1 MYVCATNN
9 KQSLTNIFMKIS
21 KIFNF
26 IAGSFAACAM
36 IFGVSACQEDTTQPT
51 ETKGTIQ
58 GTVVDNLDNP
68 VEGVTVEVSDV
79 EGKVTTAAD
88 GTFKVENV
96 SIDRH
101 SIKFAKSGYL
111 EASTSVSASKFV
123 DGVATV
129 NVTIQIANAKI
140 SGKVLDAQAEN
151 TPLAGVLVSISETR
165 NVTTG
170 EDGTYL
176 FEDLLIQDY
185 TLTFTKQGYPT
196 ATKTIAPADFVDGV
210 AQVPD
215 FGMGASEILRGLTIN
230 ELKNAEV
237 WYYNSYRGGRNGD
250 DYPHFDWSTDF
261 MCTLHGFVGW
271 WEEQNEGTTIQIRN
285 RQEDGDWDRPADEK
299 MFDSYLYGS
308 KKITEDNKILT
319 VKARTHAA
327 SAEAPCHWAV
337 MVVDL
342 SEADPKAVVVGEK
355 QTLASENYTDI
366 NFDLSAYVGKEVVIA
381 IGTFRMETG
390 DYWKQL
396 VLRRLAFGPAATTE
410 WNWLSGKEVTGLEGW
425 KLTEEM
431 VRSTTPIAQKTITG
445 VSEVGGDR
453 GNYRDAY
460 QSWKDAGHLGYW
472 WSFMPVKKD
481 PEPFPS
487 EGFVIKTRSDAPVD
501 FTKPEA
507 YFYAKYAIGAGAD
520 QLTLKARNFN
530 SSSPTYF
537 GLVVITED
545 MTVTP
550 VIPTFTPG
558 EGVENYLGESVGGQI
573 FKFIN
578 EDGGQGNPER
588 YATFKYDLS
597 AFDGKN
603 VVLALGVVKG
613 EESGTEDKL
622 CIYSIALN

>member
-1 MYVCATNN
+1 
-9 KQSLTNIFMKIS
+9 MKIS
-21 KIFNF
+21 KISNL
-26 IAGSFAACAM
+26 IAGMFAVCAM
-36 IFGVSACQEDTTQPT
+36 TLGVSACQEDPSEQP

-58 GTVVDNLDNP
+58 GTVLDNLGNP
-68 VEGVTVEVSDV
+68 VEGVTVAVSDV
-79 EGKVTTAAD
+79 EGTVATAAD

-96 SIDRH
+96 DIDRH
-101 SIKFAKSGYL
+101 TLKFTKSGYL
-111 EASTSVSASKFV
+111 EASTSVSAAKFV

-129 NVTIQIANAKI
+129 DVTIQIANARI

-170 EDGTYL
+170 EDGSYL

-196 ATKTIAPADFVDGV
+196 ATKNVTPSDFVDGV
-210 AQVPD
+210 AQIAD
-215 FGMGASEILRGLTIN
+215 FGMGASEILRGLTSN
-230 ELKNAEV
+230 ELKNAEK
-237 WYYNSYRGGRNGD
+237 WYYNAYRGGRNGD

-271 WEEQNEGTTIQIRN
+271 WDEQNEGTTIQIRN
-285 RQEDGDWDRPADEK
+285 RQEDGDWERPADDQ

-308 KKITEDNKILT
+308 KMITDDNKILT

-355 QTLASENYTDI
+355 QTLASEDYTDI

-431 VRSTTPIAQKTITG
+431 VHSTMTIDQKVLTAI
-445 VSEVGGDR
+445 SEVGGNRD
-453 GNYRDAY
+453 NYRDAY
-460 QSWKDAGHLGYW
+460 QSWKEAGHIGYW

-487 EGFVIKTRSDAPVD
+487 EGFVIKTRYDAPVD
-501 FTKPEA
+501 MTKPEA
-507 YFYAKYAIGAGAD
+507 YFYAKYAISAGAD
-520 QLTLKARNFN
+520 KLTLKARNF
-530 SSSPTYF
+530 SSANPTYF
-537 GLVVITED
+537 GLVAITED

-550 VIPTFTPG
+550 LVPKFTPG
-558 EGVENYLGESVGGQI
+558 EGVENNMGEAVGGQL

-578 EDGGQGNPER
+578 EDGGQGNPEK
-588 YATFKYDLS
+588 YATFEYDLS

-613 EESGTEDKL
+613 EESNNEDKL
-622 CIYSIALN
+622 CIYSITLN

>member
-1 MYVCATNN
+1 M
-9 KQSLTNIFMKIS
+9 
-21 KIFNF
+21 
-26 IAGSFAACAM
+26 
-36 IFGVSACQEDTTQPT
+36 
-51 ETKGTIQ
+51 
-58 GTVVDNLDNP
+58 
-68 VEGVTVEVSDV
+68 
-79 EGKVTTAAD
+79 TTAAD

-96 SIDRH
+96 TIDRH
-101 SIKFAKSGYL
+101 SIKFTKPGYL
-111 EASTSVSASKFV
+111 ESSTSVSAAKFV

-129 NVTIQIANAKI
+129 DVILQIANAKI
-140 SGKVLDAQAEN
+140 TGRILDAQAEN

-196 ATKTIAPADFVDGV
+196 ATKTITPADFVDGV
-210 AQVPD
+210 ATIED
-215 FGMGASEILRGLTIN
+215 FGMGAVEILRGLTIN
-230 ELKNAEV
+230 ELRNAEK
-237 WYYNSYRGGRNGD
+237 WYYNAYRGGRNGD

-285 RQEDGDWDRPADEK
+285 RAEDGDQERPADDQ

-308 KKITEDNKILT
+308 KMITDDNKILT

-355 QTLASENYTDI
+355 QTLASESYTDI

-396 VLRRLAFGPAATTE
+396 VIRRLAFGPAATTE

-431 VRSTTPIAQKTITG
+431 VRSTTPIYQKNITG
-445 VSEVGGDR
+445 ISAVGGDR

-460 QSWKDAGHLGYW
+460 QSWRDAGHIGYW

-487 EGFVIKTRSDAPVD
+487 EGFVIKTRHDASVD

-507 YFYAKYAIGAGAD
+507 YFYAKYAIAD
-520 QLTLKARNFN
+520 GSNKLTLKARNFN
-530 SSSPTYF
+530 GTHPTYF
-537 GLVVITED
+537 GLVAITED
-545 MTVTP
+545 MQVVP
-550 VIPTFTPG
+550 VIPTFIPG
-558 EGVENYLGESVGGQI
+558 EGVENNLGESVQNMLY
-573 FKFIN
+573 KFIN
-578 EDGGQGNPER
+578 EAGGQNEPEK
-588 YATFKYDLS
+588 YASFEYDLS
-597 AFDGKN
+597 AFNGKN

-613 EESGTEDKL
+613 EDSGTEDKL
-622 CIYSIALN
+622 CIHSIALN

>member
-1 MYVCATNN
+1 
-9 KQSLTNIFMKIS
+9 MKIS
-21 KIFNF
+21 KISNL
-26 IAGSFAACAM
+26 IAGMFAVCAM
-36 IFGVSACQEDTTQPT
+36 TLGVSACQEDPSEQP

-58 GTVVDNLDNP
+58 GTVLDNLGNP
-68 VEGVTVEVSDV
+68 VEGVTVAVSDV
-79 EGKVTTAAD
+79 EGTVATAAD

-96 SIDRH
+96 DIDRH
-101 SIKFAKSGYL
+101 TLKFTKSGYL
-111 EASTSVSASKFV
+111 EASTSVSAAKFV

-129 NVTIQIANAKI
+129 DVTIQIANARI

-170 EDGTYL
+170 EDGSYL

-196 ATKTIAPADFVDGV
+196 ATKNVTPSDFVDGV
-210 AQVPD
+210 AQIAD

-230 ELKNAEV
+230 ELKNAEK
-237 WYYNSYRGGRNGD
+237 WYYNAYRGGRNGD

-271 WEEQNEGTTIQIRN
+271 WDEQYEGTTIQIRN
-285 RQEDGDWDRPADEK
+285 RQEDGDWERPADDQ

-308 KKITEDNKILT
+308 KMITDDNKILT

-342 SEADPKAVVVGEK
+342 SEANPKAVVVGEK
-355 QTLASENYTDI
+355 QTLASESYTDI

-431 VRSTTPIAQKTITG
+431 VRSTMTIDQKVLTAI
-445 VSEVGGDR
+445 SEVGGNRD
-453 GNYRDAY
+453 NYRDAY
-460 QSWKDAGHLGYW
+460 QSWKEAGHIGYW

-487 EGFVIKTRSDAPVD
+487 EGFVIKTRHDAPVD
-501 FTKPEA
+501 MTKPEA
-507 YFYAKYAIGAGAD
+507 YFYAKYAIAAGAD
-520 QLTLKARNFN
+520 KLTLKARNF
-530 SSSPTYF
+530 SSANPIYF
-537 GLVVITED
+537 GLVAITED

-550 VIPTFTPG
+550 LVPKFTPG
-558 EGVENYLGESVGGQI
+558 EGVENNMGEAVEGQL

-578 EDGGQGNPER
+578 EDGGQGNPEK
-588 YATFKYDLS
+588 YATFEYDLS

-613 EESGTEDKL
+613 EESNNEDKL
-622 CIYSIALN
+622 CIYSITLN

>member
-1 MYVCATNN
+1 
-9 KQSLTNIFMKIS
+9 MKIS
-21 KIFNF
+21 KILNL
-26 IAGSFAACAM
+26 IAGLFAVCAM
-36 IFGVSACQEDTTQPT
+36 TVGVSACQEDPSEQP

-58 GTVVDNLDNP
+58 GTVLDNLGNP

-79 EGKVTTAAD
+79 EGTVTTAAD

-96 SIDRH
+96 NIDRH
-101 SIKFAKSGYL
+101 TLKFTKSGYL
-111 EASTSVSASKFV
+111 EASTSVSAAKFV

-129 NVTIQIANAKI
+129 DVTIQIANAKI
-140 SGKVLDAQAEN
+140 SGKVLDAQDEN

-170 EDGTYL
+170 EDGSYL

-196 ATKTIAPADFVDGV
+196 ATKNVTPSDFVDGV
-210 AQVPD
+210 AQIAD

-230 ELKNAEV
+230 ELKNAEK
-237 WYYNSYRGGRNGD
+237 WYYNAYRGGRNGD

-285 RQEDGDWDRPADEK
+285 RQEDGDWERPEDDQ

-308 KKITEDNKILT
+308 KMITDDNKILT

-381 IGTFRMETG
+381 IGTFRMATG

-431 VRSTTPIAQKTITG
+431 VRSTTPIYQKNITG
-445 VSEVGGDR
+445 ISAVGGDR

-460 QSWKDAGHLGYW
+460 QSWRDAGHIGYW

-487 EGFVIKTRSDAPVD
+487 EGFVIKTRHDAPVD
-501 FTKPEA
+501 MTKPEA
-507 YFYAKYAIGAGAD
+507 YFYAKYAIAAGAD
-520 QLTLKARNFN
+520 KLTLKARNF
-530 SSSPTYF
+530 SSANPTYF
-537 GLVVITED
+537 GLVAITED

-550 VIPTFTPG
+550 LIPKFTPG
-558 EGVENYLGESVGGQI
+558 EGVENNMGEAVGGQL

-578 EDGGQGNPER
+578 EDGGQGNPEK
-588 YATFKYDLS
+588 YATFEYDLS

-613 EESGTEDKL
+613 EESNNEDKL
-622 CIYSIALN
+622 CIYSITLN

>member
-1 MYVCATNN
+1 
-9 KQSLTNIFMKIS
+9 MKIS
-21 KIFNF
+21 KISNL
-26 IAGSFAACAM
+26 IAGMFAVCAM
-36 IFGVSACQEDTTQPT
+36 TLGVSACQEDPAEQP

-58 GTVVDNLDNP
+58 GTVLDNLGNP
-68 VEGVTVEVSDV
+68 VEGVTVAVSDV
-79 EGKVTTAAD
+79 EGTVATAAD

-96 SIDRH
+96 DIDRH
-101 SIKFAKSGYL
+101 TLKFTKSGYL
-111 EASTSVSASKFV
+111 EASTSVSAAKFV

-129 NVTIQIANAKI
+129 DVTIQIANARI

-170 EDGTYL
+170 EDGSYL

-185 TLTFTKQGYPT
+185 TLTFTKLGYPT
-196 ATKTIAPADFVDGV
+196 ATKNVTPSDFVDGV
-210 AQVPD
+210 AQIAD

-230 ELKNAEV
+230 ELKNAEK
-237 WYYNSYRGGRNGD
+237 WYYNAYRGGRNGD

-285 RQEDGDWDRPADEK
+285 RAEDGDQERPADDQ

-308 KKITEDNKILT
+308 KQITEDNKILT
-319 VKARTHAA
+319 IKARTHSA

-342 SEADPKAVVVGEK
+342 SEANPKAVVVGEK
-355 QTLASENYTDI
+355 QTLASESYTDI

-431 VRSTTPIAQKTITG
+431 VRSTMTIDQKVLTAI
-445 VSEVGGDR
+445 SEVGGNRD
-453 GNYRDAY
+453 NYRDAY
-460 QSWKDAGHLGYW
+460 QSWKEAGHIGYW

-487 EGFVIKTRSDAPVD
+487 EGFVIKTRHDAPVD
-501 FTKPEA
+501 MTKPEA
-507 YFYAKYAIGAGAD
+507 YFYAKYAIAAGAD
-520 QLTLKARNFN
+520 KLTLKARNF
-530 SSSPTYF
+530 SSANPIYF
-537 GLVVITED
+537 GLVAITED

-550 VIPTFTPG
+550 LVPKFTPG
-558 EGVENYLGESVGGQI
+558 EGVENNMGEAVEGQL

-578 EDGGQGNPER
+578 EDGGQGNPEK
-588 YATFKYDLS
+588 YATFEYDLS

-613 EESGTEDKL
+613 EESNNEDKL
-622 CIYSIALN
+622 CIYSITLN

>member
-1 MYVCATNN
+1 
-9 KQSLTNIFMKIS
+9 MKIS
-21 KIFNF
+21 KILNL
-26 IAGSFAACAM
+26 IAGMFAVCAM
-36 IFGVSACQEDTTQPT
+36 TLGVSACQEDPAEQP

-58 GTVVDNLDNP
+58 GTVLDNLGNP
-68 VEGVTVEVSDV
+68 VEGVTVAVSDV
-79 EGKVTTAAD
+79 EGTVATAAD

-96 SIDRH
+96 DIDRH
-101 SIKFAKSGYL
+101 TLKFTKSGYL
-111 EASTSVSASKFV
+111 EASTSVSAAKFV

-129 NVTIQIANAKI
+129 DVTIQIANARI

-170 EDGTYL
+170 EDGSYL

-196 ATKTIAPADFVDGV
+196 ATKNVTPSDFVDGV
-210 AQVPD
+210 AQIAD

-230 ELKNAEV
+230 ELKNAEK
-237 WYYNSYRGGRNGD
+237 WYYNAYRGGRNGD

-285 RQEDGDWDRPADEK
+285 RQEDGDWEHPADDK
-299 MFDSYLYGS
+299 MFDSFIYGS
-308 KKITEDNKILT
+308 KQITEDNKILT
-319 VKARTHAA
+319 IKARTHSA
-327 SAEAPCHWAV
+327 SAEAPCHWGV

-342 SEADPKAVVVGEK
+342 SVANPGAILVGEK
-355 QTLASENYTDI
+355 QTLASESYTDI
-366 NFDLSAYVGKEVVIA
+366 DFDLSAYVGKEIVIA

-390 DYWKQL
+390 DYYKQL
-396 VLRRLAFGPAATTE
+396 VLRRLAFGPASTQE
-410 WNWLSGKEVTGLEGW
+410 WNWLSGTEITGLEGW
-425 KLTEEM
+425 KLTQEM
-431 VRSTTPIAQKTITG
+431 VRSTMTIDQKVLTAI
-445 VSEVGGDR
+445 SEVGGNRD
-453 GNYRDAY
+453 NYRDAY
-460 QSWKDAGHLGYW
+460 QSWKEAGHIGYW

-487 EGFVIKTRSDAPVD
+487 EGFVIKTRHDAPVD
-501 FTKPEA
+501 MTKPEA
-507 YFYAKYAIGAGAD
+507 YFYAKYAIAAGAD
-520 QLTLKARNFN
+520 KLTLKARNF
-530 SSSPTYF
+530 SSANPIYF
-537 GLVVITED
+537 GLVAITED

-550 VIPTFTPG
+550 LVPKFTPG
-558 EGVENYLGESVGGQI
+558 EGVENNMGEAVGGQL

-578 EDGGQGNPER
+578 EDGGQGNPEK
-588 YATFKYDLS
+588 YATFEYDLS

-613 EESGTEDKL
+613 EESNNEDKL
-622 CIYSIALN
+622 CIYSITLN

>member
-1 MYVCATNN
+1 MLGLSSCEKEPATPEGP
-9 KQSLTNIFMKIS
+9 KT
-21 KIFNF
+21 
-26 IAGSFAACAM
+26 
-36 IFGVSACQEDTTQPT
+36 
-51 ETKGTIQ
+51 GTIQ
-58 GTVVDNLDNP
+58 GTVKDNLDQP
-68 VEGVTVEVSDV
+68 VEGVKIEISGVDAA
-79 EGKVTTAAD
+79 VTTAAD

-96 SIDRH
+96 TIDRH
-101 SIKFAKSGYL
+101 SIKFTKPGYL
-111 EASTSVSASKFV
+111 ESSTSVSAAKFV

-129 NVTIQIANAKI
+129 DVILQIANAKI
-140 SGKVLDAQAEN
+140 TGRILDAQAEN

-196 ATKTIAPADFVDGV
+196 ATKTITPADFVDGV
-210 AQVPD
+210 ATIED
-215 FGMGASEILRGLTIN
+215 FGMGAVEILRGLTIN
-230 ELKNAEV
+230 ELRNAEK
-237 WYYNSYRGGRNGD
+237 WYYNAYRGGRNGD

-285 RQEDGDWDRPADEK
+285 RAEDGDQERPADDQ

-308 KKITEDNKILT
+308 KMITDDNKILT

-355 QTLASENYTDI
+355 QTLASESYTDI
-366 NFDLSAYVGKEVVIA
+366 NFDLSSYVGKEVVIA

-431 VRSTTPIAQKTITG
+431 VRSTTPIYQKNITG
-445 VSEVGGDR
+445 ISAVGGDR
-453 GNYRDAY
+453 GNYCDAY
-460 QSWKDAGHLGYW
+460 QSWRDAGHIGYW

-487 EGFVIKTRSDAPVD
+487 EGFVIKTRHDASVD

-507 YFYAKYAIGAGAD
+507 YFYAKYAIAD
-520 QLTLKARNFN
+520 GSNKLTLKARNFN
-530 SSSPTYF
+530 GTHPTYF
-537 GLVVITED
+537 GLVAITED
-545 MTVTP
+545 MQVVP
-550 VIPTFTPG
+550 VIPTFIPG
-558 EGVENYLGESVGGQI
+558 EGVENNLGESVQNMLY
-573 FKFIN
+573 KFIN
-578 EDGGQGNPER
+578 EAGGQNEPEK
-588 YATFKYDLS
+588 YASFEYDLS
-597 AFDGKN
+597 AFNGKN

-613 EESGTEDKL
+613 EDSGTEDKL
-622 CIYSIALN
+622 CIHSIALN

>member
-1 MYVCATNN
+1 
-9 KQSLTNIFMKIS
+9 MKIS
-21 KIFNF
+21 KILNL
-26 IAGSFAACAM
+26 IAGLFAVCAM
-36 IFGVSACQEDTTQPT
+36 TLGVSACQEDPSEQP

-58 GTVVDNLDNP
+58 GTVLDNLGNP

-79 EGKVTTAAD
+79 EGTVTTAAD

-96 SIDRH
+96 NIDRH
-101 SIKFAKSGYL
+101 TLKFTKSGYL
-111 EASTSVSASKFV
+111 EASTSVSAAKFV

-129 NVTIQIANAKI
+129 DVTIQIANAKI

-170 EDGTYL
+170 EDGSYL

-196 ATKTIAPADFVDGV
+196 ATKNVTPSDFVDGV
-210 AQVPD
+210 AQIAD

-230 ELKNAEV
+230 ELKNAEK
-237 WYYNSYRGGRNGD
+237 WYYNAYRGGRNGD

-285 RQEDGDWDRPADEK
+285 RAEDGDQERPADDQ

-308 KKITEDNKILT
+308 KMITDDNKILT

-431 VRSTTPIAQKTITG
+431 VRSTMTIDQKVLTAI
-445 VSEVGGDR
+445 SEVGGNRD
-453 GNYRDAY
+453 NYRDAY
-460 QSWKDAGHLGYW
+460 QSWKEAGHIGYW

-487 EGFVIKTRSDAPVD
+487 EGFVIKTRHDAPVD
-501 FTKPEA
+501 MTKPEA
-507 YFYAKYAIGAGAD
+507 YFYAKYAIAAGAD
-520 QLTLKARNFN
+520 KLTLKARNF
-530 SSSPTYF
+530 SSANPTYF
-537 GLVVITED
+537 GLVAITED
-545 MTVTP
+545 MTVTHL
-550 VIPTFTPG
+550 IPKFTPG
-558 EGVENYLGESVGGQI
+558 EGVENNMGEAVGGQF

-578 EDGGQGNPER
+578 EDGGQGNPEK
-588 YATFKYDLS
+588 YATFEYDLS

-613 EESGTEDKL
+613 EESNNEDKL
-622 CIYSIALN
+622 CIYSITLN

>member
-1 MYVCATNN
+1 
-9 KQSLTNIFMKIS
+9 MKIS
-21 KIFNF
+21 KISSL
-26 IAGSFAACAM
+26 IAGFFAVCAM
-36 IFGVSACQEDTTQPT
+36 TAGLSACQEDPTPQP
-51 ETKGTIQ
+51 ESKGTIQ
-58 GTVVDNLDNP
+58 GTVVDNLENP
-68 VEGVTVEVSDV
+68 VEGVTIEISDV
-79 EGKVTTAAD
+79 EGTVTTAAD

-96 SIDRH
+96 AIDRH
-101 SIKFAKSGYL
+101 TIKFTKSGYL
-111 EASTSVSASKFV
+111 EASTSVSAAKFV

-129 NVTIQIANAKI
+129 NVTLQIANAKI
-140 SGKVLDAQAEN
+140 SGRVLDAQAEN

-196 ATKTIAPADFVDGV
+196 ATKTIAPSDFVDGV
-210 AQVPD
+210 AQIAD

-230 ELKNAEV
+230 ELKNAEK
-237 WYYNSYRGGRNGD
+237 WYYNAYRGGRNGD

-285 RQEDGDWDRPADEK
+285 READGDWERPADDK
-299 MFDSYLYGS
+299 MFDSFLYGS
-308 KKITEDNKILT
+308 KQITEDNKILT
-319 VKARTHAA
+319 IKARTHGA
-327 SAEAPCHWAV
+327 SEDDPCHWGV

-342 SEADPKAVVVGEK
+342 SDANPAAVLLGEK
-355 QTLASENYTDI
+355 QTLASEAYTDI
-366 NFDLSAYVGKEVVIA
+366 DFDLSAYVGKEVIIA
-381 IGTFRMETG
+381 VGTFRMRTG

-396 VLRRLAFGPAATTE
+396 VLRRLAFGPESTKD
-410 WNWLSGKEVTGLEGW
+410 WNWLSGTEITGLEGW
-425 KLTEEM
+425 KLTQEM
-431 VRSTTPIAQKTITG
+431 VRSTMPIAQKNITC
-445 VSEVGGDR
+445 VSETSGNRD
-453 GNYRDAY
+453 NYRDAY
-460 QSWKDAGHLGYW
+460 QTWKDAGHIGYW

-487 EGFVIKTRSDAPVD
+487 EGFVIKTRGDASVD
-501 FTKPEA
+501 LTKPEA
-507 YFYAKYAIGAGAD
+507 YFYAKYAIAAGAD
-520 QLTLKARNFN
+520 KLTLKAKNF
-530 SSSPTYF
+530 SSANPTYF
-537 GLVVITED
+537 GLVAITED

-558 EGVENYLGESVGGQI
+558 EGVENYLGEAVNGQL

-578 EDGGQGNPER
+578 EDGGQGNPEK
-588 YATFKYDLS
+588 YATFEYDLS

-613 EESGTEDKL
+613 EDSGNEDKL
-622 CIYSIALN
+622 CMYSITLN

>member
-1 MYVCATNN
+1 
-9 KQSLTNIFMKIS
+9 MKIS
-21 KIFNF
+21 KISNL
-26 IAGSFAACAM
+26 IAGMFAVCAM
-36 IFGVSACQEDTTQPT
+36 TLGVSACQEDPSEQP

-58 GTVVDNLDNP
+58 GTVLDNLGNP
-68 VEGVTVEVSDV
+68 VEGVTVAVSDV
-79 EGKVTTAAD
+79 EGTVATAAD

-96 SIDRH
+96 DIDRH
-101 SIKFAKSGYL
+101 TLKFTKSGYL
-111 EASTSVSASKFV
+111 EASTSVSAAKFV

-129 NVTIQIANAKI
+129 DVTIQIANARI

-170 EDGTYL
+170 EDGSYL

-196 ATKTIAPADFVDGV
+196 ATKNVTPSDFVDGV
-210 AQVPD
+210 AQIAD

-230 ELKNAEV
+230 ELKNAEK
-237 WYYNSYRGGRNGD
+237 WYYNAYRGGRNGD

-285 RQEDGDWDRPADEK
+285 RAEDGDQERPADDQ

-308 KKITEDNKILT
+308 KMITDDNKILT

-342 SEADPKAVVVGEK
+342 SEANPKAVVVGEK
-355 QTLASENYTDI
+355 QTLASESYTDI

-431 VRSTTPIAQKTITG
+431 VRSTMTIDQKVLTAI
-445 VSEVGGDR
+445 SEVGGNRD
-453 GNYRDAY
+453 NYRDAY
-460 QSWKDAGHLGYW
+460 QSWKEAGHIGYW

-487 EGFVIKTRSDAPVD
+487 EGFVIKTRHDAPVD
-501 FTKPEA
+501 MTKPEA
-507 YFYAKYAIGAGAD
+507 YFYAKYAIAAGAD
-520 QLTLKARNFN
+520 KLTLKARNF
-530 SSSPTYF
+530 SSANPIYF
-537 GLVVITED
+537 GLVAITED
-545 MTVTP
+545 MPVTP
-550 VIPTFTPG
+550 LVPKFTPG
-558 EGVENYLGESVGGQI
+558 EGVENNMGEAVEGQL

-578 EDGGQGNPER
+578 EDGGQGNPEK
-588 YATFKYDLS
+588 YATFEYDLS

-613 EESGTEDKL
+613 EESNNEDKL
-622 CIYSIALN
+622 CIYSITLN

>member
-1 MYVCATNN
+1 
-9 KQSLTNIFMKIS
+9 MKIS
-21 KIFNF
+21 KISNL
-26 IAGSFAACAM
+26 IAGMFAVCAM
-36 IFGVSACQEDTTQPT
+36 TLGVSACQEDPSEQP

-58 GTVVDNLDNP
+58 GTVLDNLGNP
-68 VEGVTVEVSDV
+68 VEGVTVAVSDV
-79 EGKVTTAAD
+79 EGTVATAAD

-96 SIDRH
+96 DIDRH
-101 SIKFAKSGYL
+101 TLKFTKSGYL
-111 EASTSVSASKFV
+111 EASTSVSAAKFV

-129 NVTIQIANAKI
+129 DVTIQIANAKI

-170 EDGTYL
+170 EDGSYL

-196 ATKTIAPADFVDGV
+196 ATKNVTPSDFVDGV
-210 AQVPD
+210 AQIAD

-230 ELKNAEV
+230 ELKNAEK
-237 WYYNSYRGGRNGD
+237 WYYNAYRGGRNGD

-261 MCTLHGFVGW
+261 MCTLHGFVGC

-285 RQEDGDWDRPADEK
+285 RAEDGDQERPADDQ

-308 KKITEDNKILT
+308 KMITDDNKILT

-342 SEADPKAVVVGEK
+342 SEANPKAVVVGEK
-355 QTLASENYTDI
+355 QTLASESYTDI

-431 VRSTTPIAQKTITG
+431 VRSTMTIDQKVLTAI
-445 VSEVGGDR
+445 SEVGGNRD
-453 GNYRDAY
+453 NYRDAY
-460 QSWKDAGHLGYW
+460 QSWKEAGHIGYW

-487 EGFVIKTRSDAPVD
+487 EGFVIKTRHDAPVD
-501 FTKPEA
+501 MTKPEA
-507 YFYAKYAIGAGAD
+507 YFYAKYAIAAGAD
-520 QLTLKARNFN
+520 KLTLKARNF
-530 SSSPTYF
+530 SSANPIYF
-537 GLVVITED
+537 GLVAITED

-550 VIPTFTPG
+550 LVPKFTPG
-558 EGVENYLGESVGGQI
+558 EGVENNMGEAVEGQL

-578 EDGGQGNPER
+578 EDGGQGNPEK
-588 YATFKYDLS
+588 YATFEYDLS

-613 EESGTEDKL
+613 EESNNEDKL
-622 CIYSIALN
+622 CIYSITLN

>member
-1 MYVCATNN
+1 MKTSKILNLIAGMFAVCAMT
-9 KQSLTNIFMKIS
+9 L
-21 KIFNF
+21 
-26 IAGSFAACAM
+26 
-36 IFGVSACQEDTTQPT
+36 GVSACQEDPSEQP

-58 GTVVDNLDNP
+58 GTVVDNLGNP
-68 VEGVTVEVSDV
+68 VEGVTVAVSDV
-79 EGKVTTAAD
+79 EGTVATAAD
-88 GTFKVENV
+88 GTFKVEDV
-96 SIDRH
+96 DIDRH
-101 SIKFAKSGYL
+101 TLKFTKSGYL
-111 EASTSVSASKFV
+111 EASTSVSAAKFV

-129 NVTIQIANAKI
+129 DVTIQIANARI

-170 EDGTYL
+170 EDGSYL

-196 ATKTIAPADFVDGV
+196 ATKNVTPSDFVDGV
-210 AQVPD
+210 AQIAD

-230 ELKNAEV
+230 ELKNAEK
-237 WYYNSYRGGRNGD
+237 WYYNAYRGGRNGD

-285 RQEDGDWDRPADEK
+285 RAEDGDQERPADDQ

-308 KKITEDNKILT
+308 KMITDDNKILT

-431 VRSTTPIAQKTITG
+431 VRSTMTIDQKVLTAI
-445 VSEVGGDR
+445 SEVGGNRD
-453 GNYRDAY
+453 NYRDAY
-460 QSWKDAGHLGYW
+460 QSWKEAGHIGYW

-487 EGFVIKTRSDAPVD
+487 EGFVIKTRHDAPVD
-501 FTKPEA
+501 MTKPEA
-507 YFYAKYAIGAGAD
+507 YFYAKYAIAAGAD
-520 QLTLKARNFN
+520 KLTLKARNF
-530 SSSPTYF
+530 SSANPTYF
-537 GLVVITED
+537 GLVAITED

-550 VIPTFTPG
+550 LVPKFTPG
-558 EGVENYLGESVGGQI
+558 EGVENNMGEAVGGQL

-578 EDGGQGNPER
+578 EDGGQGNPEK
-588 YATFKYDLS
+588 YATFEYDLS

-613 EESGTEDKL
+613 EESNNEDKL
-622 CIYSIALN
+622 CIYSITLN

>member
-1 MYVCATNN
+1 
-9 KQSLTNIFMKIS
+9 MKIS
-21 KIFNF
+21 KISNL
-26 IAGSFAACAM
+26 IAGMFAVCAM
-36 IFGVSACQEDTTQPT
+36 TLGVSACQEDPSEQP

-58 GTVVDNLDNP
+58 GTVLDNLGNP
-68 VEGVTVEVSDV
+68 VEGVTVAVSDV
-79 EGKVTTAAD
+79 EGTVATAAD

-96 SIDRH
+96 DIDRH
-101 SIKFAKSGYL
+101 TLKFTKSGYL
-111 EASTSVSASKFV
+111 EASTSVSAAKFV

-129 NVTIQIANAKI
+129 DVTIQIANARI

-170 EDGTYL
+170 EDGSYL

-196 ATKTIAPADFVDGV
+196 ATKNVTPSDFVDGV
-210 AQVPD
+210 AQIAD

-230 ELKNAEV
+230 ELKNAEK
-237 WYYNSYRGGRNGD
+237 WYYNAYRGGRNGD

-285 RQEDGDWDRPADEK
+285 RAEDGDQERPADDQ

-308 KKITEDNKILT
+308 KMITDDNKILT

-342 SEADPKAVVVGEK
+342 SEANPKAVVVGEK
-355 QTLASENYTDI
+355 QTLASESYTDI

-390 DYWKQL
+390 DYRKQL

-431 VRSTTPIAQKTITG
+431 VRSTMTIDQKVLTAI
-445 VSEVGGDR
+445 SEVGGNRD
-453 GNYRDAY
+453 NYRDAY
-460 QSWKDAGHLGYW
+460 QSWKEAGHIGYW

-487 EGFVIKTRSDAPVD
+487 EGFVIKTRHDAPVD
-501 FTKPEA
+501 MTKPEA
-507 YFYAKYAIGAGAD
+507 YFYAKYAIAAGAD
-520 QLTLKARNFN
+520 KLTLKARNF
-530 SSSPTYF
+530 SSANPIYF
-537 GLVVITED
+537 GLVAITED

-550 VIPTFTPG
+550 LVPKFTPG
-558 EGVENYLGESVGGQI
+558 EGVENNMGEAVEGQL

-578 EDGGQGNPER
+578 EDGGQGNPEK
-588 YATFKYDLS
+588 YATFEYDLS

-613 EESGTEDKL
+613 EESNNEDKL
-622 CIYSIALN
+622 CIYSITLN

>member
-1 MYVCATNN
+1 
-9 KQSLTNIFMKIS
+9 MKIS
-21 KIFNF
+21 KISNL
-26 IAGSFAACAM
+26 IAGMFAVCAM
-36 IFGVSACQEDTTQPT
+36 TLGVSACQEDPAEQP

-58 GTVVDNLDNP
+58 GTVLDNLGNP
-68 VEGVTVEVSDV
+68 VEGVTVAVSDV
-79 EGKVTTAAD
+79 EGTVATAAD

-96 SIDRH
+96 DIDRH
-101 SIKFAKSGYL
+101 TLKFTKSGYL
-111 EASTSVSASKFV
+111 EASTSVSAAKFV

-129 NVTIQIANAKI
+129 DVTIQIANARI

-170 EDGTYL
+170 EDGSYL

-196 ATKTIAPADFVDGV
+196 ATKNVTPSDFVDGV
-210 AQVPD
+210 AQIAD

-230 ELKNAEV
+230 ELKNAEK
-237 WYYNSYRGGRNGD
+237 WYYNAYRGGRNGD
-250 DYPHFDWSTDF
+250 DYPHFDWSTDY

-285 RQEDGDWDRPADEK
+285 RAEDGDQERPADDQ

-308 KKITEDNKILT
+308 KMITDDNKILT
-319 VKARTHAA
+319 IKARTHSA

-355 QTLASENYTDI
+355 QTLASESYTDI
-366 NFDLSAYVGKEVVIA
+366 NFDLSSYVGKEVVIA

-431 VRSTTPIAQKTITG
+431 VRSTMTIDQKVLTAI
-445 VSEVGGDR
+445 SEVGGNRD
-453 GNYRDAY
+453 NYRDAY
-460 QSWKDAGHLGYW
+460 QSWKEAGHIGYW

-487 EGFVIKTRSDAPVD
+487 EGFVIKTRHDAPVD
-501 FTKPEA
+501 MTKPEA
-507 YFYAKYAIGAGAD
+507 YFYAKYAIAAGAD
-520 QLTLKARNFN
+520 KLTLKARNF
-530 SSSPTYF
+530 SSANPTYF
-537 GLVVITED
+537 GLVAITED

-550 VIPTFTPG
+550 LVPKFTPG
-558 EGVENYLGESVGGQI
+558 EGVENNMGKAVEGQL

-578 EDGGQGNPER
+578 EDGGQGNPEK
-588 YATFKYDLS
+588 YATFEYDLS

-613 EESGTEDKL
+613 EESNNEDKL
-622 CIYSIALN
+622 CIYSITLN

>member
-1 MYVCATNN
+1 
-9 KQSLTNIFMKIS
+9 MKIS
-21 KIFNF
+21 KISNL
-26 IAGSFAACAM
+26 IAGMFAVCAM
-36 IFGVSACQEDTTQPT
+36 TLGVSACQEDPSEQP

-58 GTVVDNLDNP
+58 GTVLDNLGNP
-68 VEGVTVEVSDV
+68 VEGVTVAVSDV
-79 EGKVTTAAD
+79 EGTVATAAD

-96 SIDRH
+96 DIDRH
-101 SIKFAKSGYL
+101 TLKFTKSGYL
-111 EASTSVSASKFV
+111 EASTSVSAAKFV

-129 NVTIQIANAKI
+129 DVTIQIANARI

-170 EDGTYL
+170 EDGSYL

-196 ATKTIAPADFVDGV
+196 ATKNVTPSDFVDGV
-210 AQVPD
+210 AQIAD

-230 ELKNAEV
+230 ELKNAEK
-237 WYYNSYRGGRNGD
+237 WYYNAYRGGRNGD

-285 RQEDGDWDRPADEK
+285 RKEDGDQDRPADDK
-299 MFDSYLYGS
+299 MFDSFIYGS
-308 KKITEDNKILT
+308 KQITEDNKILT
-319 VKARTHAA
+319 IKARTHSA

-342 SEADPKAVVVGEK
+342 SEANPKAVVVGEK
-355 QTLASENYTDI
+355 QTLASESYTDI

-431 VRSTTPIAQKTITG
+431 VRSTMTIDQKVLTAI
-445 VSEVGGDR
+445 SEVGGNRD
-453 GNYRDAY
+453 NYRDAY
-460 QSWKDAGHLGYW
+460 QSWKDAGHIGYW

-481 PEPFPS
+481 TEPFPS
-487 EGFVIKTRSDAPVD
+487 EGFVIKTRHDAPVD
-501 FTKPEA
+501 MTKPEA
-507 YFYAKYAIGAGAD
+507 YFYAKYAIAAGAD
-520 QLTLKARNFN
+520 KLTLKARNF
-530 SSSPTYF
+530 SSANPIYF
-537 GLVVITED
+537 GLVAITED

-550 VIPTFTPG
+550 LVPKFTPG
-558 EGVENYLGESVGGQI
+558 EGVENNMGEAVEGQL

-578 EDGGQGNPER
+578 EDGGQGNPEK
-588 YATFKYDLS
+588 YATFEYDLS

-613 EESGTEDKL
+613 EESNNEDKL
-622 CIYSIALN
+622 CIYSITLN

>member
-1 MYVCATNN
+1 MLGLSSCEKEPATPEGP
-9 KQSLTNIFMKIS
+9 KT
-21 KIFNF
+21 
-26 IAGSFAACAM
+26 
-36 IFGVSACQEDTTQPT
+36 
-51 ETKGTIQ
+51 GTIQ
-58 GTVVDNLDNP
+58 GTVKDNLDQP
-68 VEGVTVEVSDV
+68 VEGVKIEISGVDAA
-79 EGKVTTAAD
+79 VTTAAD

-96 SIDRH
+96 TIDRH
-101 SIKFAKSGYL
+101 SIKFTKPGYL
-111 EASTSVSASKFV
+111 ESSTSVSAAKFV

-129 NVTIQIANAKI
+129 DVILQIANAKI
-140 SGKVLDAQAEN
+140 TGRILDAQAEN

-196 ATKTIAPADFVDGV
+196 ATKTITPADFVDGV
-210 AQVPD
+210 ATIED
-215 FGMGASEILRGLTIN
+215 FGMGAVEILRGLTIN
-230 ELKNAEV
+230 ELRNAEK
-237 WYYNSYRGGRNGD
+237 WYYNAYRGGRNGD

-285 RQEDGDWDRPADEK
+285 RQEDGDWERPADDK

-319 VKARTHAA
+319 IKARTHAA
-327 SAEAPCHWAV
+327 SAEAPCHWGV

-342 SEADPKAVVVGEK
+342 SEANPTAVLVGDK
-355 QTLASENYTDI
+355 KTLASESYTDI
-366 NFDLSAYVGKEVVIA
+366 DFDLSAYVGKEIIIA

-396 VLRRLAFGPAATTE
+396 VLRRIAFGPESTKE
-410 WNWLSGKEVTGLEGW
+410 WNWLSGTEIPGLEGW
-425 KLTEEM
+425 KLTQEM
-431 VRSTTPIAQKTITG
+431 VRSTMPIAQTTLTS
-445 VSEVGGDR
+445 VSAVGGNRD
-453 GNYRDAY
+453 NYRDAY
-460 QSWKDAGHLGYW
+460 QSWKDAGHIGYW

-487 EGFVIKTRSDAPVD
+487 EGFVIKTRHDASVD
-501 FTKPEA
+501 LTKPEA
-507 YFYAKYAIGAGAD
+507 YFYAKYAVAAGAD
-520 QLTLKARNFN
+520 NLTLKARNFN

-537 GLVVITED
+537 GLVAITED

-550 VIPTFTPG
+550 LIPEFTPG
-558 EGVENYLGESVGGQI
+558 EGVENNLGQAVGGQI

-578 EDGGQGNPER
+578 EDGGQGSPEK

-613 EESGTEDKL
+613 EDSGTEDKL
-622 CIYSIALN
+622 CIYSVSIN

>member
-1 MYVCATNN
+1 
-9 KQSLTNIFMKIS
+9 MKIS
-21 KIFNF
+21 KISNL
-26 IAGSFAACAM
+26 IAGMFAVCAM
-36 IFGVSACQEDTTQPT
+36 TLGVSACQEDPSEQP

-58 GTVVDNLDNP
+58 GTVLDNLGNP
-68 VEGVTVEVSDV
+68 VEGVTVAVSDV
-79 EGKVTTAAD
+79 EGTVATAAD

-96 SIDRH
+96 DIDRH
-101 SIKFAKSGYL
+101 TLKFTKSGYL
-111 EASTSVSASKFV
+111 EASTSVSAAKFV

-129 NVTIQIANAKI
+129 DVTIQIANAKI

-170 EDGTYL
+170 EDGSYL

-196 ATKTIAPADFVDGV
+196 ATKNVTPSDFVDGV
-210 AQVPD
+210 AQIAD

-230 ELKNAEV
+230 ELKNAEK
-237 WYYNSYRGGRNGD
+237 WYYNAYRGGRNGD

-285 RQEDGDWDRPADEK
+285 RAEDGDQERPADDQ

-308 KKITEDNKILT
+308 KMITDDNKILT

-355 QTLASENYTDI
+355 QTLASESYTDI

-431 VRSTTPIAQKTITG
+431 VRSTMTIDQKVLTAI
-445 VSEVGGDR
+445 SEVGGNRD
-453 GNYRDAY
+453 NYRDAY
-460 QSWKDAGHLGYW
+460 QSWKEAGHIGYW

-487 EGFVIKTRSDAPVD
+487 EGFVIKTRHDAPVD
-501 FTKPEA
+501 MTKPEA
-507 YFYAKYAIGAGAD
+507 YFYAKYAIAAGAD
-520 QLTLKARNFN
+520 KLTLKARNF
-530 SSSPTYF
+530 SSANPIYF
-537 GLVVITED
+537 GLVAITED

-550 VIPTFTPG
+550 LVPKFTPG
-558 EGVENYLGESVGGQI
+558 EGVENNMGEAVEGQL

-578 EDGGQGNPER
+578 EDGGQGNPEK
-588 YATFKYDLS
+588 YATFEYDLS

-613 EESGTEDKL
+613 EESNNEDKL
-622 CIYSIALN
+622 CIYSITLN

>member
-1 MYVCATNN
+1 
-9 KQSLTNIFMKIS
+9 MKIS
-21 KIFNF
+21 KISNL
-26 IAGSFAACAM
+26 IAGMFAVCAM
-36 IFGVSACQEDTTQPT
+36 TLGVSACQEDPSEQP

-58 GTVVDNLDNP
+58 GTVLDNLGNP
-68 VEGVTVEVSDV
+68 VEGVTVAVSDV
-79 EGKVTTAAD
+79 EGTVATAAD

-96 SIDRH
+96 DIDRH
-101 SIKFAKSGYL
+101 TLKFTKSGYL
-111 EASTSVSASKFV
+111 EASTSVSAAKFV

-129 NVTIQIANAKI
+129 DVTIQIANAKI

-170 EDGTYL
+170 EDGSYL

-196 ATKTIAPADFVDGV
+196 ATKNVTPSDFVDGV
-210 AQVPD
+210 AQIAD

-230 ELKNAEV
+230 ELKNAEK
-237 WYYNSYRGGRNGD
+237 WYYNAYRGGRNGD

-285 RQEDGDWDRPADEK
+285 RAEDGDQERPADDQ

-308 KKITEDNKILT
+308 KMITDDNKILT

-342 SEADPKAVVVGEK
+342 SEANPKAVVVGEK
-355 QTLASENYTDI
+355 QTLASESYTDI

-431 VRSTTPIAQKTITG
+431 VRSTMTIDQKVLTAI
-445 VSEVGGDR
+445 SEVGGNRD
-453 GNYRDAY
+453 NYRDAY
-460 QSWKDAGHLGYW
+460 QSWKEAGHIGYW

-487 EGFVIKTRSDAPVD
+487 EGFVIKTRHDAPVD
-501 FTKPEA
+501 MTKPEA
-507 YFYAKYAIGAGAD
+507 YFYAKYAIAAGAD
-520 QLTLKARNFN
+520 KLTLKARNF
-530 SSSPTYF
+530 SSANPIYF
-537 GLVVITED
+537 GLVAITED

-550 VIPTFTPG
+550 LVPKFTPG
-558 EGVENYLGESVGGQI
+558 EGVENNMGEAVEGQL

-578 EDGGQGNPER
+578 EDGGQGNPEK
-588 YATFKYDLS
+588 YATFEYDLS

-613 EESGTEDKL
+613 EESNNEDKL
-622 CIYSIALN
+622 CIYSITLN

>member
-1 MYVCATNN
+1 
-9 KQSLTNIFMKIS
+9 MKIS
-21 KIFNF
+21 KISNL
-26 IAGSFAACAM
+26 IAGMFAVCAM
-36 IFGVSACQEDTTQPT
+36 TLGVSACQEDPSEQP

-58 GTVVDNLDNP
+58 GTVLDNLGNP
-68 VEGVTVEVSDV
+68 VEGVTVAVSDV
-79 EGKVTTAAD
+79 EGTVATAAD

-96 SIDRH
+96 DIDRH
-101 SIKFAKSGYL
+101 TLKFTKSGYL
-111 EASTSVSASKFV
+111 EASTSVSAAKFV

-129 NVTIQIANAKI
+129 DVTIQIANARI

-170 EDGTYL
+170 EDGSYL

-196 ATKTIAPADFVDGV
+196 ATKNVTPSDFVDGV
-210 AQVPD
+210 AQIAD
-215 FGMGASEILRGLTIN
+215 FGMGASEILRGLTSN
-230 ELKNAEV
+230 ELKNAEK
-237 WYYNSYRGGRNGD
+237 WYYNAYRGGRNGD

-271 WEEQNEGTTIQIRN
+271 WDEQNEGTTIQIRN
-285 RQEDGDWDRPADEK
+285 RQEDGDWERPADDQ

-308 KKITEDNKILT
+308 KMITDDNKILT

-355 QTLASENYTDI
+355 QTLASESYTDI

-431 VRSTTPIAQKTITG
+431 VHSTMTIDQKVLTAI
-445 VSEVGGDR
+445 SEVGGNRD
-453 GNYRDAY
+453 NYRDAY
-460 QSWKDAGHLGYW
+460 QSWKEAGHIGYW

-487 EGFVIKTRSDAPVD
+487 EGFVIKTRYDAPVD
-501 FTKPEA
+501 MTKPEA
-507 YFYAKYAIGAGAD
+507 YFYAKYAISAGAD
-520 QLTLKARNFN
+520 KLTLKARNF
-530 SSSPTYF
+530 SSANPTYF
-537 GLVVITED
+537 GLVAITED

-550 VIPTFTPG
+550 LVPKFTPG
-558 EGVENYLGESVGGQI
+558 EGVENNMGEAVGGQL

-578 EDGGQGNPER
+578 EDGGQGNPEK
-588 YATFKYDLS
+588 YATFEYDLS

-613 EESGTEDKL
+613 EESNNEDKL
-622 CIYSIALN
+622 CIYSITLN

>member
-1 MYVCATNN
+1 
-9 KQSLTNIFMKIS
+9 MKIS
-21 KIFNF
+21 KISNL
-26 IAGSFAACAM
+26 IAGMFAVCAM
-36 IFGVSACQEDTTQPT
+36 TLGVSACQEDPSEQP

-58 GTVVDNLDNP
+58 GTVLDNLGNP
-68 VEGVTVEVSDV
+68 VEGVTVAVSDV
-79 EGKVTTAAD
+79 EGTVATAAD

-96 SIDRH
+96 DIDRH
-101 SIKFAKSGYL
+101 TLKFTKSGYL
-111 EASTSVSASKFV
+111 EASTSVSAAKFV

-129 NVTIQIANAKI
+129 DVTIQIANARI

-170 EDGTYL
+170 EDGSYL

-196 ATKTIAPADFVDGV
+196 ATKNVTPSDFVDGV
-210 AQVPD
+210 AQIAD

-230 ELKNAEV
+230 ELKNAEK
-237 WYYNSYRGGRNGD
+237 WYYNAYRGGRNGD

-285 RQEDGDWDRPADEK
+285 RAEDGDQERPADDQ

-308 KKITEDNKILT
+308 KMITDDNKILT

-342 SEADPKAVVVGEK
+342 SEANPKAVVVGEK
-355 QTLASENYTDI
+355 QTLASESYTDI

-431 VRSTTPIAQKTITG
+431 VRSTMTIDQKVLTAI
-445 VSEVGGDR
+445 SEVGGNRD
-453 GNYRDAY
+453 NYRDAY
-460 QSWKDAGHLGYW
+460 QSWKEAGHIGYW

-487 EGFVIKTRSDAPVD
+487 EGFVIKTRHDAPVD
-501 FTKPEA
+501 MTKPEA
-507 YFYAKYAIGAGAD
+507 YFYAKYAIAAGAD
-520 QLTLKARNFN
+520 KLTLKARNF
-530 SSSPTYF
+530 SSANPIYF
-537 GLVVITED
+537 GLVAITED

-550 VIPTFTPG
+550 LVPKFTPG
-558 EGVENYLGESVGGQI
+558 EGVENNMGEAVEGQL

-578 EDGGQGNPER
+578 EDGGQGNPEK
-588 YATFKYDLS
+588 YATFEYDLS

-613 EESGTEDKL
+613 EESNNEDKL
-622 CIYSIALN
+622 CIYSITLN

>member
-1 MYVCATNN
+1 
-9 KQSLTNIFMKIS
+9 MKIS
-21 KIFNF
+21 KISNL
-26 IAGSFAACAM
+26 IAGMFAVCAM
-36 IFGVSACQEDTTQPT
+36 TLGVSACQEDPSEQP

-58 GTVVDNLDNP
+58 GTVLDNLGNP
-68 VEGVTVEVSDV
+68 VEGVTVAVSDV
-79 EGKVTTAAD
+79 EGTVATAAD

-96 SIDRH
+96 DIDRH
-101 SIKFAKSGYL
+101 TLKFTKSGYL
-111 EASTSVSASKFV
+111 EASTSVSAAKFV

-129 NVTIQIANAKI
+129 DVTIQIANARI

-170 EDGTYL
+170 EDGSYL

-196 ATKTIAPADFVDGV
+196 ATKNVTPSDFVDGV
-210 AQVPD
+210 AQIAD

-230 ELKNAEV
+230 ELKNAEK
-237 WYYNSYRGGRNGD
+237 WYYNAYRGGRNGD

-285 RQEDGDWDRPADEK
+285 RAEDGDQERPADDQ

-308 KKITEDNKILT
+308 KMITDDNKILT

-355 QTLASENYTDI
+355 QTLASESYTDI

-431 VRSTTPIAQKTITG
+431 VRSTMTIDQKVLTAI
-445 VSEVGGDR
+445 SEVGGNRD
-453 GNYRDAY
+453 NYRDAY
-460 QSWKDAGHLGYW
+460 QSWKEAGHIGYW

-487 EGFVIKTRSDAPVD
+487 EGFVIKTRHDAPVD
-501 FTKPEA
+501 MTKPEA
-507 YFYAKYAIGAGAD
+507 YFYAKYAIAAGAD
-520 QLTLKARNFN
+520 KLTLKARNF
-530 SSSPTYF
+530 SSANPIYF
-537 GLVVITED
+537 GLVAITED

-550 VIPTFTPG
+550 LVPKFTPG
-558 EGVENYLGESVGGQI
+558 EGVENNMAEAVEGQL

-578 EDGGQGNPER
+578 EDGGQGNPEK
-588 YATFKYDLS
+588 YATFEYDLS

-613 EESGTEDKL
+613 EESNNEDKL
-622 CIYSIALN
+622 CIYSITLN